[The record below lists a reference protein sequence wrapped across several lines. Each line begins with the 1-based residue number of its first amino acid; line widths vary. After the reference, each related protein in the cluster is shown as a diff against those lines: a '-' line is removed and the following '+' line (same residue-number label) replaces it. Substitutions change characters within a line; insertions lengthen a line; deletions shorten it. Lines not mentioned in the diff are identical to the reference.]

1 MVRVLVSAKAFLSST
16 YIWNYRVFRLSRFT
30 HPVICRCE
38 PFETLEYYFLF
49 GLSFFCSRNLTESAA
64 VWCLSL
70 FIKIRQNSASRIPA
84 GSITGGGGPQSS
96 SGAQVLGHYNGDG
109 WRRPSNGCWGC
120 IAGTVSGES
129 AYFLFV
135 KEQAFLGKFSGSFF
149 FISHTP
155 LLVISFSHFA
165 SWVRQWHSNTPAPVW
180 VIDLYVIIMLKMRDT
195 ECNFEACLGR
205 VWNFPGLDSVKG
217 DPSNLSTVGI
227 TV

>member
-1 MVRVLVSAKAFLSST
+1 MVRVLVGAQAFLTST
-16 YIWNYRVFRLSRFT
+16 YICNYRVFRLSGFT

-38 PFETLEYYFLF
+38 PFETLEYNFLF

-96 SGAQVLGHYNGDG
+96 SGAQVLGHHNGDG
-109 WRRPSNGCWGC
+109 RRRPSNGCRGC

-135 KEQAFLGKFSGSFF
+135 KEQAFLGKFSGYFF

-155 LLVISFSHFA
+155 LLLNLFSHFA
-165 SWVRQWHSNTPAPVW
+165 SWVRQWHPNTPAPV
-180 VIDLYVIIMLKMRDT
+180 
-195 ECNFEACLGR
+195 
-205 VWNFPGLDSVKG
+205 
-217 DPSNLSTVGI
+217 
-227 TV
+227 